1 MYDLPGQSLSVSLIN
16 PSQMRTDFS
25 HVPLSSLKTAMISA
39 KKKQRLT
46 PNLRFCVFI
55 FTITRSRLFLEF
67 SPRLWKTVPFNF
79 PKSFVAK
86 QALRGI
92 DLRLSL

>member
-39 KKKQRLT
+39 KKKTTLDT
-46 PNLRFCVFI
+46 ELALLRFYFYNHAFSLIPGI
-55 FTITRSRLFLEF
+55 FT
-67 SPRLWKTVPFNF
+67 
-79 PKSFVAK
+79 
-86 QALRGI
+86 
-92 DLRLSL
+92 